1 MQYRTTSVLK
11 CREQYK
17 NVYLRIYVTGFIMW
31 IHLLAKFWT
40 PVIAMNIIK
49 IAIKDI
55 STDVFFNLLQQML
68 IVICDQV
75 KSRMDVECSMQG
87 RDEKC
92 VKNFG
97 RKTWREEAIRK
108 T

>member
-1 MQYRTTSVLK
+1 
-11 CREQYK
+11 
-17 NVYLRIYVTGFIMW
+17 
-31 IHLLAKFWT
+31 
-40 PVIAMNIIK
+40 MNIIK

-97 RKTWREEAIRK
+97 RKT
-108 T
+108 